1 MKKRN
6 GIILILGIVV
16 TLAILI
22 KIVIFILSKVEESI
36 CYNLPLN
43 EFYNTPTCLKYVENL
58 DE

>member
-22 KIVIFILSKVEESI
+22 KIVIFVLSKVEESI

-43 EFYNTPTCLKYVENL
+43 EFYNTPACLKYVEK
-58 DE
+58 